1 MESIGTRLRN
11 RRQSQKLSIEE
22 VSKKTKIHSSVLEA
36 LEEDRFNILDYV
48 YIKGFLKIYSS
59 FLGLDPAGIIDEYNS
74 LVGHK
79 DSRVSLELGPKK
91 TAVDRIRL
99 GKGQRPF
106 FIIGLLVI
114 ISLLFLFFGWLATHK
129 KKAISVTKTAV
140 VSAPIGLE
148 TRKTQE
154 AASAKK
160 QTSFSQVEL
169 SPLRLGIRAKDNC
182 WVQVKLD
189 GKTIFQGIMH
199 RGQSESW
206 QAKDKIEASVG
217 NASAIEL
224 EANNKILSLLGRR
237 KEPLKNILITH
248 EGVSLGK

>member
-59 FLGLDPAGIIDEYNS
+59 FLGLDPAEIIDEYNS

-79 DSRVSLELGPKK
+79 DSRVFLESGPKK
-91 TAVDRIRL
+91 TAVDRIRP
-99 GKGQRPF
+99 GEGQRPF

-114 ISLLFLFFGWLATHK
+114 ISLLFLFFGWAARH

-140 VSAPIGLE
+140 VSAPLRLE

-160 QTSFSQVEL
+160 QTAFSQVEL

-189 GKTIFQGIMH
+189 GKTIFQGIIH

-206 QAKDKIEASVG
+206 QAKDKIEASIG

-224 EANNKILSLLGRR
+224 EVNNKILSPLGRR

-248 EGVSLGK
+248 EGVSIGK